1 MKTIVHILVA
11 TGCLLMAGQASAVDA
26 KVAESLAQKNGCL
39 ACHTIKQKVIGPAL
53 RDIAAKYRGEAGA
66 EAKLV
71 GRVKNGTSGVWGP
84 VPMGPN
90 SPQVKDEDI
99 KLIVQWILTL

>member
-1 MKTIVHILVA
+1 MKTIMRILVA
-11 TGCLLMAGQASAVDA
+11 TSCLLMAGQAAAVDA

-53 RDIAAKYRGEAGA
+53 QDIAAKYRGEPGV
-66 EAKLV
+66 EAKLI

-99 KLIVQWILTL
+99 KVIVQWILTL